1 MKRTAGVMLLL
12 ATLAGCVNDGPSPFM
27 NSYWGGSTAQ
37 CGMTCGGCRP
47 APSVPNCQGPWGQ
60 PIAMAAPYTS
70 NPPQGEAA
78 AREMLNTSLPLNAV
92 QQANFTTSGDNRSGI
107 VPAGGF
113 PPPAG
118 LSPPGVPAMP
128 PVPGMAPPPGAGPPL
143 PMGGPTA
150 AGPPL
155 PMGGPTAPGAVAA
168 IGALTG
174 PSPAPF
180 AQQRTEVFF
189 TGPPTMKVS
198 WYAPSP
204 VGGAGFTTDYIEAPG
219 RYNFLQAAVYR
230 LRLSDIPGLGN
241 VELYPTLEVV
251 PANHKT
257 SAFLAHSAVP
267 VSFTDEDFQQVAA
280 GNYVVK
286 VIYLPDPQFQD
297 LAMTGPS
304 ELVSSRLEPGVD
316 PIAEACRRGSILLV
330 IRLGNIDLNLA
341 HSPAMNAPSPYQL
354 QPVCPPG
361 AGPVVPGLVG
371 AGQPAP
377 GQGMPLAGAN
387 GPMPGPM
394 GPLPG
399 GPGML
404 PPPSATAPAVPAVP
418 TGRLPDMAPLP
429 QTGAQGG
436 PTPAPTPAAMASQGQ
451 DAPPAEKKPSG
462 RSWIIP

>member
-1 MKRTAGVMLLL
+1 MKRTAGVVVLL
-12 ATLAGCVNDGPSPFM
+12 ATLAGCVSDQAGPYM
-27 NSYWGGSTAQ
+27 GSYWNNNGGGQ
-37 CGMTCGGCRP
+37 CGTTCGGTRV
-47 APSVPNCQGPWGQ
+47 APSVPNVQGPWGQ
-60 PIAMAAPYTS
+60 PVPMAAPYTS

-78 AREMLNTSLPLNAV
+78 ARAMLNTSLPLSAV
-92 QQANFTTSGDNRSGI
+92 QQASFNPTGDTASGV

-128 PVPGMAPPPGAGPPL
+128 PTPGLGAPPAAGLPL
-143 PMGGPTA
+143 PMGGPV
-150 AGPPL
+150 
-155 PMGGPTAPGAVAA
+155 APGAVAA

-174 PSPAPF
+174 PSPVPF
-180 AQQRTEVFF
+180 PAQRTEVFF
-189 TGPPTMKVS
+189 TSPPGMRVS

-204 VGGAGFTTDYIEAPG
+204 VGGAGFTADYVEAPG
-219 RYNFLQAAVYR
+219 RYNFAQAAIYR
-230 LRLSDIPGLGN
+230 LRLSNIPGLGN

-257 SAFLAHSAVP
+257 SSFLAHSAVP

-341 HSPAMNAPSPYQL
+341 HSPAMDTPSPYPAK
-354 QPVCPPG
+354 PVLPPGACPPG
-361 AGPVVPGLVG
+361 LGM
-371 AGQPAP
+371 AP
-377 GQGMPLAGAN
+377 G

-394 GPLPG
+394 GPGGMGPGTPLAGPG
-399 GPGML
+399 GAMPGPMGPAPGAGML
-404 PPPSATAPAVPAVP
+404 PAPAVSTPPAVSTAP
-418 TGRLPDMAPLP
+418 VGRLPDMAPVP
-429 QTGAQGG
+429 QAGS
-436 PTPAPTPAAMASQGQ
+436 TPAPTPAALASQGQ
-451 DAPPAEKKPSG
+451 DAPPAEKKPGG